1 MMIRVAD
8 LWRNK
13 LWGIWPVGN
22 FKRTTPIYGTVL
34 YGNTW

>member
-1 MMIRVAD
+1 MIRVTD

-22 FKRTTPIYGTVL
+22 FKRTIAIYGTVL
-34 YGNTW
+34 YGNIW